1 MGEASLF
8 DIGGRF
14 LASVRS
20 WKREYVMNNRIF
32 TLACTIL
39 LGVGFARAQGGV
51 EGFPFDTPAD
61 PRSIGMGESF
71 VAVPSN
77 PSALMYNPSG
87 LAGLQGI
94 SLSYSRRALNAVPVI
109 DESMCYSLTGTVAF
123 PFGVFGIQYNRKL
136 YGTFLVT
143 TSANPDGLGTELTL
157 YSYDVAV
164 GFGTRLRNGPALGV
178 AAKYYDFGGRGSGP
192 AYLFDIGLLYTLP
205 AMHDQTAINDSLS
218 IGLSVQNISTQK
230 KGTPGGFEIQENI
243 PGYFRIGI
251 AYALSLVPREGSTL
265 SPVALVF
272 TGEYRNLL
280 SRRVNLNEGR
290 SFWGGGIEACVL
302 EILSLRA
309 GAYIE
314 PFNGFD
320 GEMDRPAFRYGA
332 GLNLPLRKLGSG
344 IPLLVSFSYAV
355 EPLNQI
361 VNPSVAGFTE
371 RSSLAAFSLD
381 LYYEA
386 NLW

>member
-1 MGEASLF
+1 M
-8 DIGGRF
+8 
-14 LASVRS
+14 
-20 WKREYVMNNRIF
+20 MNTRIF
-32 TLACTIL
+32 LLACIL
-39 LGVGFARAQGGV
+39 LVAVGSARAQGGV
-51 EGFPFDTPAD
+51 EGYPFDTPAD
-61 PRSIGMGESF
+61 PRSMGMGESF
-71 VAVPSN
+71 VAVPSS

-94 SLSYSRRALNAVPVI
+94 SLSYSRRALNAVSVI
-109 DESMCYSLTGTVAF
+109 DESMCYSLTGTVAV
-123 PFGVFGIQYNRKL
+123 PFGVFAVQYNRKL

-143 TSANPDGLGTELTL
+143 TSTNPDGLGTELTL

-178 AAKYYDFGGRGSGP
+178 AVKYYDFVGGFSEP
-192 AYLFDIGLLYTLP
+192 AYLFDFGLLYTLP
-205 AMHDQTAINDSLS
+205 PMHDQSSICDSLS
-218 IGLSVQNISTQK
+218 VGISVQNIWTQK
-230 KGTPGGFEIQENI
+230 SATVGGLQIVENI
-243 PGYFRIGI
+243 PEYFRIGI
-251 AYALSLVPREGSTL
+251 AYALSVVPREGSRL
-265 SPVALVF
+265 SPVAFVV

-280 SRRVNLNEGR
+280 SQHVILNEGR
-290 SFWGGGIEACVL
+290 AFWGVGFETTVF

-309 GAYIE
+309 GAYME

-332 GLNLPLRKLGSG
+332 GVNLPLRKFGSG
-344 IPLLVSFSYAV
+344 IPLLVSFNYAV

-361 VNPSVAGFTE
+361 VNPYLAGFTE

-381 LYYEA
+381 LHYEA